1 MGLSTRLK
9 LANLMLITD
18 LRDNEDEFR
27 RVVSES
33 FAGGV
38 DVLQIRDPY
47 ASAKQ
52 LKAAV
57 ELARELASNRDLVI
71 LAHRLGPA
79 VDGGADGFH
88 LMESEDPR
96 SARVRMHE
104 AALVGRST
112 RQVADIAKAAE
123 GVDYLLV
130 GPVFGPETDQLDLV
144 AAACEAFPVT
154 ESTATPWFAAGA
166 ISPDNVERVVDAGA
180 KRIAVGQSILSS
192 SDPRATAREL
202 RESVQK
208 AWQDDPV
215 MERVVLSAFGTHTSS
230 FKDSESAE

>member
-27 RVVSES
+27 KVVSES

-52 LKAAV
+52 LKSAV
-57 ELARELASNRDLVI
+57 EVAREIASDRDLVT

-79 VDGGADGFH
+79 VDAAADGFH

-104 AALVGRST
+104 WALVGRST
-112 RQVADIAKAAE
+112 RQVDDIAHAAE
-123 GVDYLLV
+123 GVDYVLV
-130 GPVFGPETDQLDLV
+130 GPVFGAETEQLELV
-144 AAACEAFPVT
+144 KAASDALPVT
-154 ESTATPWFAAGA
+154 DPAVIPWFAAGA
-166 ISPDNVERVVDAGA
+166 ISTDNVSQVLDAGA

-192 SDPRATAREL
+192 ADPRATAREL
-202 RESVQK
+202 RACVRQVWE
-208 AWQDDPV
+208 DDPV
-215 MERVVLSAFGTHTSS
+215 MERVVLNAFGNQTST
-230 FKDSESAE
+230 FKDDESDT